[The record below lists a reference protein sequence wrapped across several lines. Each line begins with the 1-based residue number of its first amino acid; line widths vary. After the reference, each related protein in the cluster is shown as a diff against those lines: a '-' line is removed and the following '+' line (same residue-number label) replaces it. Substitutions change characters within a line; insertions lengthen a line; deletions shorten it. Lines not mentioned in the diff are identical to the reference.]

1 MSDSDAMQVDL
12 VLDGLAKALALQH
25 RSVIEHTVT
34 AAILSGE
41 SWFAVSQQL
50 RAFAVDELEDARRL
64 AEKITALGGAPSAEV
79 ASIVMPPDPAKAVA
93 CLAEHESETL
103 GALHA
108 VIEHSGQ
115 EPRSEA
121 LEHRLEHIIMR
132 KQEQVDTLHRVLD
145 RVDQS

>member
-1 MSDSDAMQVDL
+1 MSDSDAMKVDL
-12 VLDGLAKALALQH
+12 VLEGLAKALALQH
-25 RSVIEHTVT
+25 RSVIEHTVA
-34 AAILSGE
+34 AAILTGE

-50 RAFAVDELEDARRL
+50 RAFAVDELEDARHL
-64 AEKITALGGAPSAEV
+64 SEKITALGGTQSAEV
-79 ASIVMPPDPAKAVA
+79 APIEMPSEPAKAVVS
-93 CLAEHESETL
+93 LAEHESETL

-108 VIEHSGQ
+108 VIEDTGQ

-145 RVDQS
+145 RADQS